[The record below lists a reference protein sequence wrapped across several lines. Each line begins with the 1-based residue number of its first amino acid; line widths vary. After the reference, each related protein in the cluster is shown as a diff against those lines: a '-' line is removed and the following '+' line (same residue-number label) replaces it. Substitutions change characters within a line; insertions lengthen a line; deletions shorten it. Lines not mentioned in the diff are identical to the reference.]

1 MKEENVENQRIDQEF
16 FDYLCNGYRDL
27 HPMTR
32 TLGIKTV
39 YMGKGTAGLKMSP
52 EPQYSSA
59 NGRVH
64 GGIISTLADTAMGRA
79 AATAT
84 GWVCRTVEM
93 NLNYLAPAFEETEIS
108 AEGFVIHAGNTIIVT
123 GCNVYNCDGKLMANS
138 RGTYIRDRKHQLH
151 PAK

>member
-1 MKEENVENQRIDQEF
+1 MENNVENRGLDQEF
-16 FDYLCNGYRDL
+16 FNYLCNEYQDL
-27 HPMTR
+27 HPMTK

-39 YMGKGTAGLKMSP
+39 YMGKGTVGLRMIP
-52 EPQYSSA
+52 GPQYSSV

-93 NLNYLAPAFEETEIS
+93 NLNYLAPAFEETEIL
-108 AEGFVIHAGNTIIVT
+108 AEGYVIHAGKTIIVVES
-123 GCNVYNCDGKLMANS
+123 NVFNNEGRLMANS